1 MEITEDWVRG
11 LTGWKPFKEGKTM
24 TDQGLIAGLKRSADG
39 NLIQGTLRE
48 GRLTLR
54 PIVKIGTRGPSDI
67 SVQCG
72 CPDHRA
78 TGGVCAHA
86 VAVLLT
92 AIAADSGKKP
102 AAATPSKA
110 ATPTV
115 IPVAWQVRLSPRL
128 ESEWLE
134 GKLSVRLI
142 PTSDLVAAADAAV
155 SAWLATHGQAG
166 KSSQHGRETLALR
179 LAGEDAA
186 ALLDRLAGHPRIEI
200 DGRPGPFRLD
210 PDPGPPLR
218 LSDSRL
224 DGSQVSLDLDPAE
237 PRRKLVR
244 WGSGPAFISSGS
256 ASRLPAASS
265 RAGWFERV
273 AALASQGKLR
283 LPVAEFLAD
292 LDAWLDLF
300 EAPHPGW
307 LGSLRFASAAPDFVL
322 DLEGSLEVLEATLS
336 VRYPGMS
343 ARSLPDPGEDLPGLP
358 SIAPDGH
365 LQARQFDSE
374 EAARHLLIVAGFEP
388 AQRRSRFQMLG
399 RDAILAFVADDLDGL
414 RERWTVREGERFGT
428 FLKRVHVVRPEIEQ
442 KADFGSSLAFELS
455 FQTTGGQRI
464 PGAEMR
470 RLLGGGKRRATLKSG
485 AELVISRNCEEL
497 VQPLVSELGIGRPDE
512 EIRLSGAA
520 GILFQN
526 LREKLRNPLD
536 KSDYVDLSENQYP
549 QISNQGLEAELRP
562 YQSEGSAWLA
572 DRINRLGGAL
582 LADEMGLG
590 KTLQTIASIN
600 HFRQSETTGSGP
612 VLVVAPTSLLGNWQ
626 AEIKRFAPDLK
637 CLGLHGVGRDK
648 LREQVPGVDVIVTS
662 YGTLVRDLAFHLQ
675 REYRLLV
682 ADEASLL
689 RNPDAEISKA
699 LAKIQARGRVALTG
713 TPIEN
718 RVQDLWA
725 IFRFVA
731 PGYLG
736 DRKDFKERYEVTTTD
751 ADPKAS
757 ASLMERLRL
766 RISPFV
772 LRRTKEQVA
781 KDLPDKIE
789 IDEWLTLADDQAAL
803 YASLARS
810 GLDELERIRE
820 QQGEGAGKMH
830 LLTLLLR
837 LRQTCV
843 DPGLLEIPGRKDSAA
858 VKIDRLLE
866 LLLERSENAG
876 KTLVFSQF
884 AINLQRI
891 HERLGDRCGTVF
903 RLDGS
908 TRNRQSLV
916 DSFQSEPGPAVFLIS
931 LKAGGY
937 GLNLTAADAVVHL
950 DPWWNP
956 AVEAQATDRAHRIGQ
971 SRPVTVYRLMTR
983 DTVEERV
990 RRMQD
995 KKRALIDATT
1005 GDTSNETDG
1014 IPTNWTSDDLEGLLK

>member
-11 LTGWKPFKEGKTM
+11 LTGWKPFKEGKAM
-24 TDQGLIAGLKRSADG
+24 ADQGLVAGLKRSGDG

-54 PIVKIGTRGPSDI
+54 PIVKIGGPSDVG
-67 SVQCG
+67 VQCG

-86 VAVLLT
+86 VAVLLS
-92 AIAADSGKKP
+92 AISAISGKQPGSAVVAPSAKP
-102 AAATPSKA
+102 GPA
-110 ATPTV
+110 V
-115 IPVAWQVRLSPRL
+115 VPVAWQVRLSPRL
-128 ESEWLE
+128 EVEWLE
-134 GKLSVRLI
+134 SKLSVRLL
-142 PTSDLVAAADAAV
+142 PAAGQTVTAADASV
-155 SAWLATHGQAG
+155 SAWLAARGQAATG
-166 KSSQHGRETLALR
+166 AETLALR
-179 LAGEDAA
+179 LAGDDAA
-186 ALLDRLAGHPRIEI
+186 ALLDRLAGHPRVEI
-200 DGRPGPFRLD
+200 DGRTGPFLLD
-210 PDPGPPLR
+210 SDPGPPLR
-218 LSDSRL
+218 LADSRL
-224 DGSQVSLDLDPAE
+224 DGPQVSLTLDPAE
-237 PRRKLVR
+237 PRRKIVR
-244 WGSGPAFISSGS
+244 WGASPAFISSS
-256 ASRLPAASS
+256 TAARLPAASS
-265 RAGWFERV
+265 RPGWFERV
-273 AALASQGKLR
+273 AALASQGNLR
-283 LPVAEFLAD
+283 LNAAEFLAD

-336 VRYPGMS
+336 VRYPGLS
-343 ARSLPDPGEDLPGLP
+343 ARALPDPGEDFPGLP
-358 SIAPDGH
+358 AIAPDGH
-365 LQARQFDSE
+365 LQARQLDSE
-374 EAARHLLIVAGFEP
+374 EAARHLLVVAGFEP
-388 AQRRSRFQMLG
+388 GTRRARFQMRG
-399 RDAILAFVADDLDGL
+399 PDAILAFVADDLDVL
-414 RERWTVREGERFGT
+414 RQRWTVREGERVST
-428 FLKRVHVVRPEIEQ
+428 VLKRVHVVRAEIEQ

-455 FQTTGGQRI
+455 FQTTGGQKI

-485 AELVISRNCEEL
+485 AELVISRSCEEL
-497 VQPLVSELGIGRPDE
+497 VQPLISELGIGRPDE

-526 LREKLRNPLD
+526 LREKLSNRLIPRSSPVFLD
-536 KSDYVDLSENQYP
+536 DRP
-549 QISNQGLEAELRP
+549 TAISNDGLRAHLRP
-562 YQSEGSAWLA
+562 YQAEGSAWLT
-572 DRINRLGGAL
+572 DRLNRLGGAL

-590 KTLQTIASIN
+590 KTIQTIASIN
-600 HFRQSETTGSGP
+600 HFKLINPGKNDPT
-612 VLVVAPTSLLGNWQ
+612 LVVAPTSLLGNWQ
-626 AEIKRFAPDLK
+626 AEIERFAPGLT
-637 CLGLHGVGRDK
+637 CLAFHGSGRDR
-648 LREQVPGVDVIVTS
+648 LRDQVSEVDVIVTS

-699 LAKIQARGRVALTG
+699 LAKIRARGRIALTG

-718 RVQDLWA
+718 RIQDLWA

-736 DRKDFKERYEVTTTD
+736 DRKDFRERYEVASTD
-751 ADPKAS
+751 CNPKAS

-781 KDLPDKIE
+781 KDLPDKLE

-810 GLDELERIRE
+810 GLDELDRIRD
-820 QQGEGAGKMH
+820 QQGEGASRMH

-843 DPGLLEIPGRKDSAA
+843 DPGLLELPNRNDLNAI
-858 VKIDRLLE
+858 KIDRLFE
-866 LLLERSENAG
+866 LLSERFENWG

-884 AINLQRI
+884 SKNLRRI
-891 HERLGDRCGTVF
+891 ESRLQDRLGKVF

-937 GLNLTAADAVVHL
+937 GLNLTAADTVVHL

-971 SRPVTVYRLMTR
+971 TRPVTVYRLLTR
-983 DTVEERV
+983 GTVEERV

-1005 GDTSNETDG
+1005 GESDG
-1014 IPTNWTSDDLEGLLK
+1014 IPSNWTSEELESLLR

>member
-11 LTGWKPFKEGKTM
+11 LTGWKPFKEGKAM
-24 TDQGLIAGLKRSADG
+24 ADQGLIAGLKRSGDG
-39 NLIQGTLRE
+39 KLIQGTLRE

-54 PIVKIGTRGPSDI
+54 PIVKIGSSPSDI
-67 SVQCG
+67 TVQCG
-72 CPDHRA
+72 CPEHRA

-86 VAVLLT
+86 VAVLLS
-92 AIAADSGKKP
+92 AISGKQTGP
-102 AAATPSKA
+102 ATAAPSGKA
-110 ATPTV
+110 APAVVPT
-115 IPVAWQVRLSPRL
+115 AWQVRLSPRL
-128 ESEWLE
+128 EAELLE
-134 GKLSVRLI
+134 GKLSVRLA
-142 PTSDLVAAADAAV
+142 PLSGETVTAADAAV
-155 SAWLATHGQAG
+155 SAWMASQGQPTTG
-166 KSSQHGRETLALR
+166 TLALR
-179 LAGEDAA
+179 LAGDDAA
-186 ALLDRLAGHPRIEI
+186 SLLDRLAGHPRVEI
-200 DGRPGPFRLD
+200 DGRQGPFRLD
-210 PDPGPPLR
+210 ADPGPPLR
-218 LSDSRL
+218 LADSRL
-224 DGSQVSLDLDPAE
+224 EGSQVSLVIDPVE
-237 PRRKLVR
+237 IRRKLVR
-244 WGSGPAFISSGS
+244 WGASPAIVTGSG

-265 RAGWFERV
+265 RPGWFERV
-273 AALASQGKLR
+273 AALANQGKLR
-283 LPVAEFLAD
+283 LPAAEFLAD

-307 LGSLRFASAAPDFVL
+307 LGSLRFASDSPDFVL
-322 DLEGSLEVLEATLS
+322 DLEGSLEVLEATLA
-336 VRYPGMS
+336 VRYPGLS
-343 ARSLPDPGEDLPGLP
+343 ARALPDPGEDFPGLP
-358 SIAPDGH
+358 AIAPDGH
-365 LQARQFDSE
+365 LQARQIDSE
-374 EAARHLLIVAGFEP
+374 EAARHLLVVAGFEP
-388 AQRRSRFQMLG
+388 ATRGARFQMRG

-414 RERWTVREGERFGT
+414 RQRWTVREGERFGSV
-428 FLKRVHVVRPEIEQ
+428 LKRVHVVRPEIEQ

-455 FQTTGGQRI
+455 FQTPGGQKI

-470 RLLGGGKRRATLKSG
+470 RLLGGGKRRTTLKSG
-485 AELVISRNCEEL
+485 AELVISRSCEEL

-526 LREKLRNPLD
+526 LREKLRNPLL
-536 KSDYVDLSENQYP
+536 KNQED
-549 QISNQGLEAELRP
+549 ISNRGAIAAISNKGLNAELRP
-562 YQSEGSAWLA
+562 YQATGSAWLT
-572 DRINRLGGAL
+572 DRLNHLGGAL

-600 HFRQSETTGSGP
+600 YFNQKEAKERTPT
-612 VLVVAPTSLLGNWQ
+612 LVVAPTSLLGNWQ
-626 AEIKRFAPDLK
+626 TELTRFAPDLK
-637 CLGLHGVGRDK
+637 CLALHGAGRDR
-648 LREQVPGVDVIVTS
+648 LRDQVPGVDVIVTS

-689 RNPDAEISKA
+689 RNPDAEVSKA
-699 LAKIQARGRVALTG
+699 LAKIQARGRIALTG

-718 RVQDLWA
+718 RIQDLWA

-736 DRKDFKERYEVTTTD
+736 DRKDFRERYEVASTD
-751 ADPKAS
+751 ADPKA
-757 ASLMERLRL
+757 AAGLMERLRL

-772 LRRTKEQVA
+772 LRRTKQQVA

-820 QQGEGAGKMH
+820 QQGEGASRMH

-843 DPGLLEIPGRKDSAA
+843 DPGLLELPGRKNSNA
-858 VKIDRLLE
+858 VKIERLLE
-866 LLLERSENAG
+866 LLSERSDNTG

-884 AINLQRI
+884 AKNLRRI
-891 HERLGDRCGTVF
+891 EKRLEDGFGKVF
-903 RLDGS
+903 CLDGS

-971 SRPVTVYRLMTR
+971 SSPVTVYRLMTR

-995 KKRALIDATT
+995 KKRALIDAAT
-1005 GDTSNETDG
+1005 GDASEVDGVPSNWTSNE
-1014 IPTNWTSDDLEGLLK
+1014 LEALLR

>member
-24 TDQGLIAGLKRSADG
+24 ADQGLVAGLKRSADG
-39 NLIQGTLRE
+39 NLIQGTMRE
-48 GRLTLR
+48 GKLALR
-54 PIVKIGTRGPSDI
+54 PIVKIAGPSDVN
-67 SVQCG
+67 VQCG

-86 VAVLLT
+86 VAVLLS
-92 AIAADSGKKP
+92 AIAGEKKP
-102 AAATPSKA
+102 AAGASPQQAAKA
-110 ATPTV
+110 PAFVPM
-115 IPVAWQVRLSPRL
+115 AWQVRLSPRL

-134 GKLSVRLI
+134 GKLSVRLLPAAGEPI
-142 PTSDLVAAADAAV
+142 TAADAAI
-155 SAWLATHGQAG
+155 SAWLADRGQAASG
-166 KSSQHGRETLALR
+166 SAPLALR
-179 LAGEDAA
+179 VAGEDAA
-186 ALLDRLAGHPRIEI
+186 ALLDRLAGHPRAEI

-210 PDPGPPLR
+210 SDPGPPLR
-218 LSDSRL
+218 LADSRL
-224 DGSQVSLDLDPAE
+224 EGSQVSLDLDPGE
-237 PRRKLVR
+237 TRRKLVR
-244 WGSGPAFISSGS
+244 WGSSPAFVG
-256 ASRLPAASS
+256 AGTAARLPAASG
-265 RAGWFERV
+265 RPGWFERV
-273 AALASQGKLR
+273 ANLASQGKLR

-307 LGSLRFASAAPDFVL
+307 LGSLRFASADPDFVL
-322 DLEGSLEVLEATLS
+322 DLEGSLEALEATLS
-336 VRYPGMS
+336 VRYPGLS
-343 ARSLPDPGEDLPGLP
+343 ARALPDPGDDFPGLP
-358 SIAPDGH
+358 AIAPDGH
-365 LQARQFDSE
+365 LQARQIDAE
-374 EAARHLLIVAGFEP
+374 EAARHLLVIAGFEP
-388 AQRRSRFQMLG
+388 SQRRARFQLRG
-399 RDAILAFVADDLDGL
+399 RDAIFGFIADDLPAL
-414 RERWTVREGERFGT
+414 RQRWTVREGERFAT
-428 FLKRVHVVRPEIEQ
+428 VLKRVHVVRPEIEQ

-464 PGAEMR
+464 PGPEMR
-470 RLLGGGKRRATLKSG
+470 RLLGGGKRRVTLKSG
-485 AELVISRNCEEL
+485 AELVLSRTCEEL
-497 VQPLVSELGIGRPDE
+497 FQPLVSEIGIGRPDE

-520 GILFQN
+520 SILFQN
-526 LREKLRNPLD
+526 LREKLRNPLS
-536 KSDYVDLSENQYP
+536 KSSSDNSNKNEYEI
-549 QISNQGLEAELRP
+549 ISNAGLKAKLRP
-562 YQSEGSAWLA
+562 YQTQGSSWLT
-572 DRINRLGGAL
+572 DRLNRLGGAL

-600 HFRQSETTGSGP
+600 HFKQHSSEPAEPT
-612 VLVVAPTSLLGNWQ
+612 LVVAPTSLIGNWL
-626 AEIKRFAPDLK
+626 AELERFAPDLK
-637 CLGLHGVGRDK
+637 CLGFHGTGRDR
-648 LREQVPGVDVIVTS
+648 LRDQISGVDVIVTS

-675 REYRLLV
+675 REYRLIV

-699 LAKIQARGRVALTG
+699 LAKVRAGGRIALTG
-713 TPIEN
+713 TPVEN
-718 RVQDLWA
+718 RIQDLWA

-736 DRKDFKERYEVTTTD
+736 DRKEFKERYEPAST
-751 ADPKAS
+751 DPKAS
-757 ASLMERLRL
+757 AGLLERLRL

-843 DPGLLEIPGRKDSAA
+843 DPGLLEIPGRKDSNSA
-858 VKIDRLLE
+858 KIDRLLE
-866 LLLERSENAG
+866 LLGERFENGG
-876 KTLVFSQF
+876 KTLIFSQF
-884 AINLQRI
+884 AKNLRRI
-891 HERLGDRCGTVF
+891 ENRLQSDFGKVF
-903 RLDGS
+903 CLDGT

-916 DSFQSEPGPAVFLIS
+916 DAFQSEPGPAVFLIS

-971 SRPVTVYRLMTR
+971 TRPVTVYRLMTR

-995 KKRALIDATT
+995 RKRALIDAAT
-1005 GDTSNETDG
+1005 GDGDDSA
-1014 IPTNWTSDDLEGLLK
+1014 PMNWTSGELEGLLR

>member
-11 LTGWKPFKEGKTM
+11 LTGWKPFKEGKAM
-24 TDQGLIAGLKRSADG
+24 ADQGLVAGLKRSGDG
-39 NLIQGTLRE
+39 NLVQGTLRE
-48 GRLTLR
+48 GRLNLR
-54 PIVKIGTRGPSDI
+54 PIVKIGGPSDVT
-67 SVQCG
+67 VQCG
-72 CPDHRA
+72 CPEHRA

-86 VAVLLT
+86 VAVLLS
-92 AIAADSGKKP
+92 AISGKQPGP
-102 AAATPSKA
+102 AAATPA
-110 ATPTV
+110 AKPAPAMV
-115 IPVAWQVRLSPRL
+115 PVAWRVRLSPRL
-128 ESEWLE
+128 EAEWLE

-142 PTSDLVAAADAAV
+142 SATGETVTAADAAV
-155 SAWLATHGQAG
+155 SAWLAAQGQATTG
-166 KSSQHGRETLALR
+166 TLALR
-179 LAGEDAA
+179 LAGTDAA
-186 ALLDRLAGHPRIEI
+186 ALLDQLAGHPRVEI
-200 DGRPGPFRLD
+200 DGRQGPFRLD
-210 PDPGPPLR
+210 SDPGPPLH
-218 LSDSRL
+218 LADSRL
-224 DGSQVSLDLDPAE
+224 EGSQVSLTLDRAE
-237 PRRKLVR
+237 TRRKLVR
-244 WGSGPAFISSGS
+244 WGASPAFVTAGA

-265 RAGWFERV
+265 RPGWFERV
-273 AALASQGKLR
+273 AALASQGKLQ
-283 LPVAEFLAD
+283 LPAADFLAD

-336 VRYPGMS
+336 VRYPGLS
-343 ARSLPDPGEDLPGLP
+343 ARALPDPGEDFPGLP
-358 SIAPDGH
+358 AIAPDGH
-365 LQARQFDSE
+365 LQARQIESE
-374 EAARHLLIVAGFEP
+374 EAARHLLVVAGFEP
-388 AQRRSRFQMLG
+388 ATRRARFQIRG
-399 RDAILAFVADDLDGL
+399 RDAILAFVADDLDTL
-414 RERWTVREGERFGT
+414 RQRWTVREGERFGT
-428 FLKRVHVVRPEIEQ
+428 VLKRVHVVRPEIEQ

-455 FQTTGGQRI
+455 FQTTGGQKI

-485 AELVISRNCEEL
+485 AELVISRSCEDL

-526 LREKLRNPLD
+526 LREKLRNSLSKNDFCSPT
-536 KSDYVDLSENQYP
+536 DYQFTP
-549 QISNQGLEAELRP
+549 ISNNGIEAELRP
-562 YQSEGSAWLA
+562 YQAQGSAWLA
-572 DRINRLGGAL
+572 DRLNRLGGAL

-590 KTLQTIASIN
+590 KTLQTIVSIN
-600 HFRQSETTGSGP
+600 HFKQVNPKEAAP
-612 VLVVAPTSLLGNWQ
+612 ALVVAPTSLLGNWQ
-626 AEIKRFAPDLK
+626 AELERFAPGLK
-637 CLGLHGVGRDK
+637 CLAFHGTGRDR
-648 LREQVPGVDVIVTS
+648 LRDQVPGVDVIVTS

-699 LAKIQARGRVALTG
+699 LAKIQARGRIALTG

-718 RVQDLWA
+718 RIQDLWA

-736 DRKDFKERYEVTTTD
+736 DRKDFRERYEIAAAD
-751 ADPKAS
+751 ADPKA
-757 ASLMERLRL
+757 AAGMMERLRL
-766 RISPFV
+766 RVSPFV

-810 GLDELERIRE
+810 GLDELERIRD
-820 QQGEGAGKMH
+820 QQGEGASRMH

-843 DPGLLEIPGRKDSAA
+843 DPGLLELPGLHDSNA

-866 LLLERSENAG
+866 LLFERSENSG

-884 AINLQRI
+884 AKNLRRI
-891 HERLGDRCGTVF
+891 ENRLESRFGKVF

-908 TRNRQSLV
+908 TRNRQVLV

-1005 GDTSNETDG
+1005 GDSESDG
-1014 IPTNWTSDDLEGLLK
+1014 VPSNWTSDEMEALLR